1 MRVGLDLVARGAD
14 RDRPPTSFRA
24 MSTRWPGLTLTR
36 AIAVLGRLFVLLGV
50 LVLLFVGYQLWGT
63 GWQEARAQDRLEKQF
78 EEALSTTTTT
88 AEPGSTTTLPDDGE
102 VTDPTATTP
111 VELEQGDAM
120 ARIEMP
126 TIGVD
131 KLVVQGTS
139 VSDLR
144 KGPGHYLKTPMPGEP
159 GNSAIAGHRTTYGA
173 PFGEIDQLAPG
184 DQIVVTT
191 LAGRFEY
198 RVIGA
203 DRIAPEGDPASG
215 HLIVEPTDVWVLDDY
230 GDHRLTLTACHPK
243 YSARERII
251 VAAELVE
258 DPVEPTSTA
267 PSSTTTGAGAN
278 GGDAGSDDGD
288 LAAATADLDEGLGG
302 DPDARLPAILWGLFF
317 FALLAGAWF
326 VSTRWKRWPSYAV
339 AAVPLLL
346 VMYVWFENL
355 DRWLPAR

>member
-1 MRVGLDLVARGAD
+1 
-14 RDRPPTSFRA
+14 
-24 MSTRWPGLTLTR
+24 MSTRWPGLTLAR
-36 AIAVLGRLFVLLGV
+36 AIAVLGRLFVLVGV

-78 EEALSTTTTT
+78 EEQLSSTTTVD
-88 AEPGSTTTLPDDGE
+88 PGSSTSLPSDGE
-102 VTDPTATTP
+102 ATDPTATTP

-120 ARIEMP
+120 ARLEIP
-126 TIGVD
+126 AIGVD

-144 KGPGHYLKTPMPGEP
+144 KGPGHYVKTPLPGEP

-184 DQIVVTT
+184 DEIIVTT

-203 DRIAPEGDPASG
+203 DRTVPDGDPASG
-215 HLIVEPTDVWVLDDY
+215 HFIVKPTDVWVLDDF

-258 DPVEPTSTA
+258 EPVEPAPTTA
-267 PSSTTTGAGAN
+267 PPTTVED
-278 GGDAGSDDGD
+278 GGNDEVV
-288 LAAATADLDEGLGG
+288 AAPDLDEGLGG

-317 FALLAGAWF
+317 FALLAGVWF
-326 VSTRWKRWPSYAV
+326 ASTRWKRVPSYAIG
-339 AAVPLLL
+339 ALPLLL